1 MPFPTVTSTN
11 LSRRKFALPGDFE
24 GDLNL
29 LLIAFQRWHQRLV
42 DTWILFA
49 GRLEHDYEGVR
60 YYELP
65 VIQRMNVL
73 GRSFIDGGMRA
84 GIPDREARARTI
96 TLYLDKVA
104 FRSALDLPGEE
115 DIYVLLVDRQ
125 GRVLWRAQGSFTP
138 EKGESLDAAIRG
150 ARPDEAGSVDG

>member
-1 MPFPTVTSTN
+1 MRFPVVTSTN
-11 LSRRKFALPGDFE
+11 LSRRKFTLPADFE
-24 GDLNL
+24 GDLNVI
-29 LLIAFQRWHQRLV
+29 LIAFQRWHQQRV
-42 DTWILFA
+42 DTWIPFV
-49 GRLEHDYEGVR
+49 GRLEEEHAGVR

-65 VIQRMNVL
+65 VIQRLNVL

-84 GIPDREARARTI
+84 GIPDPKARARTI

-104 FRSALDLPGEE
+104 FRSALELPGEE

-125 GRVLWRAQGSFTP
+125 GRVLWRAQGAFTH

-150 ARPDEAGSVDG
+150 LWREETGSADG